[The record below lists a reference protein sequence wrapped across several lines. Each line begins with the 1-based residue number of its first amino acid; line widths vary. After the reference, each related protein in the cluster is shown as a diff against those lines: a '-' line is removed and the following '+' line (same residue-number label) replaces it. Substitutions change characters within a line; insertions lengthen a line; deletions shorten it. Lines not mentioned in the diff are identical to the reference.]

1 MTFLKMRLVTKWP
14 GVKWIQ
20 VPSGGLQAAQLVE
33 EEANSQPDED
43 ATPSPLPNLLNAIV
57 SNTNLW
63 HFHVHYRVT
72 IKLIHIFAALNTC
85 C

>member
-1 MTFLKMRLVTKWP
+1 MAW
-14 GVKWIQ
+14 GQIQ

-33 EEANSQPDED
+33 EEENSQPDED

-72 IKLIHIFAALNTC
+72 NLCIKLIHLFAALNIC